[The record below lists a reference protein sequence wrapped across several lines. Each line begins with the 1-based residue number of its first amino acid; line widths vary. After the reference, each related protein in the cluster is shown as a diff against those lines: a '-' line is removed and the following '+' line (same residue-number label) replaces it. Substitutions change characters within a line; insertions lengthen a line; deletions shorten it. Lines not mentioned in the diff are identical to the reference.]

1 MDIFGE
7 LYFIDVKA
15 IFFINNYS
23 CMFFSR
29 KSHFDAGT
37 ITGGKKEAIF
47 ITIFG
52 VNFMSYV
59 TYWSYCWR
67 SRDFKPFKLASL
79 KIKLVKQIS
88 NNLLREYIY
97 PLLN

>member
-23 CMFFSR
+23 YMLFSR
-29 KSHFDAGT
+29 KSHFDARA
-37 ITGGKKEAIF
+37 ITSGKKEAIF

-59 TYWSYCWR
+59 TY
-67 SRDFKPFKLASL
+67 
-79 KIKLVKQIS
+79 
-88 NNLLREYIY
+88 
-97 PLLN
+97 